1 MPELSSE
8 WTAELKKG
16 SIQLCLLA
24 LLAGE
29 RKYGFQLIKELR
41 ELSAGF
47 FDVKEGTLY
56 PALRRL
62 EGADLRHRLFPG
74 GKGGNLRNMLP
85 RSDRSIE
92 PTSTCS
98 ISLRNFSTSCRV
110 GSGFFFK

>member
-41 ELSAGF
+41 ELSEGF

-62 EGADLRHRLFPG
+62 EERGFVRSEWVEREAGVPRKYYTITDRGRTALAEATRVWAEMAASVDRVLRG
-74 GKGGNLRNMLP
+74 GR
-85 RSDRSIE
+85 
-92 PTSTCS
+92 
-98 ISLRNFSTSCRV
+98 
-110 GSGFFFK
+110 